1 MPLIEIKA
9 PYLRSLRKE
18 NEIDQFEFEFIK
30 FLIRNYPNIEGN
42 VIKCALITVNDQLN
56 GNICTNLES
65 LSESILAQKLGID
78 KIDLTKLKHELVSS
92 EIIGSPEEYKPF
104 ILEENNLYLHK
115 FWSYENEL
123 VNWLKKKKNKPSS
136 LLDSNVVDKVN
147 KLFPDTDGDLNYQK
161 LAVFLSLTKSF
172 LIISGGPGTGKTY
185 TAKKIIEALKIYN
198 PQINIALAAPTG
210 KAADRLNESISDLNG
225 DYKAVTLHRLI
236 GARSD
241 GEFRFN
247 ENEKLLHDVIIIDE
261 ASMLDIRMWVSMLRA
276 LKSSAK
282 LILLGDKDQLSSV
295 EAGSVLGDICFE
307 ADNYF
312 TSETT
317 EMLSEHGVEYHRS
330 HSVNILNDHIVLLN
344 KSYRS
349 ELSSGIPQLAKAI
362 NEKDLKSF
370 DEVIRDFD
378 QVQLVEPDTENVTS
392 LLNSYS
398 EEIVNQKFD
407 SQFLCS
413 NKKGVFGTENLN
425 RLIENKIKSLLK
437 IPVINEWY
445 AGRRIMITKN
455 DPILGLSNGEIGIC
469 IRLEDNSFVVNFE
482 DDKEVKISELH
493 NFSLAYAITIHKS
506 QGSEFNRVY
515 IFLPEEHN
523 SILSKELLY
532 TGVTRGRKNTLVI
545 GKREL
550 IKQTLSSEIKRNS
563 SIREKLGH
571 RL

>member
-1 MPLIEIKA
+1 MLLIDKKA

-30 FLIRNYPNIEGN
+30 VLLRNYPDTQDVI
-42 VIKCALITVNDQLN
+42 IKCALIAVNDQLN
-56 GNICTNLES
+56 GNICTNLEA
-65 LSESILAQKLGID
+65 LSDSILAQKLGID
-78 KIDLTKLKHELVSS
+78 KIDLTKLKHELISS
-92 EIIGSPEEYKPF
+92 EIIGSPEDYKPF
-104 ILEENNLYLHK
+104 ILEKNSLYLHK
-115 FWSYENEL
+115 YWSYENEL
-123 VNWLKKKKNKPSS
+123 VHWLKKKKNELSTI
-136 LLDSNVVDKVN
+136 LDPNVVDKIN
-147 KLFPDTDGDLNYQK
+147 SLFPDNDGELNYQK

-185 TAKKIIEALKIYN
+185 TAKKIIEALRTFD

-210 KAADRLNESISDLNG
+210 KAAERLNESISDL
-225 DYKAVTLHRLI
+225 DVDFKAVTLHRLL

-241 GEFRFN
+241 GEFRYN
-247 ENEKLLHDVIIIDE
+247 ENEKLLQDVIIIDE

-307 ADNYF
+307 ADNCF
-312 TSETT
+312 TSESIET
-317 EMLSEHGVEYHRS
+317 LSKHGLEGQQS
-330 HSVNILNDHIVLLN
+330 NSVNILNDNIVLLN

-362 NEKDLKSF
+362 NNKDLKSF
-370 DEVIRDFD
+370 EEVIHDFD
-378 QVQLVEPDTENVTS
+378 QVQLVEPDTENVNS
-392 LLNSYS
+392 LLNTYS

-425 RLIENKIKSLLK
+425 RLIESKIKSLLK

-482 DDKEVKISELH
+482 DGKEVKISELH

>member
-1 MPLIEIKA
+1 MIDKKA

-30 FLIRNYPNIEGN
+30 VLLRNYPDIQD
-42 VIKCALITVNDQLN
+42 VIIKCALIAVNDQLN
-56 GNICTNLES
+56 GNICTNLEA
-65 LSESILAQKLGID
+65 LSDSILAQKLGID
-78 KIDLTKLKHELVSS
+78 KMDLTKLKHELISS
-92 EIIGSPEEYKPF
+92 EIIGSPEDYKPF
-104 ILEENNLYLHK
+104 ILEKNSLYLHK
-115 FWSYENEL
+115 YWSYENEL
-123 VNWLKKKKNKPSS
+123 VHWLKKKKNELSTI
-136 LLDSNVVDKVN
+136 LDPNVVDKIN
-147 KLFPDTDGDLNYQK
+147 SLFPDNDGELNYQK

-185 TAKKIIEALKIYN
+185 TAKKIIEALRTFD

-210 KAADRLNESISDLNG
+210 KAAERLNESISDL
-225 DYKAVTLHRLI
+225 DVDFKAVTLHRLL

-241 GEFRFN
+241 GEFRYN
-247 ENEKLLHDVIIIDE
+247 ENEKLLQDVIIIDE

-307 ADNYF
+307 ADNCF
-312 TSETT
+312 TSESIET
-317 EMLSEHGVEYHRS
+317 LSKHGLEGQQS
-330 HSVNILNDHIVLLN
+330 NSVNILNDNIVLLN

-362 NEKDLKSF
+362 NNKDLKSF
-370 DEVIRDFD
+370 EEVIHDFD
-378 QVQLVEPDTENVTS
+378 QVQLVEPDTENVNS
-392 LLNSYS
+392 LLNTYS

-407 SQFLCS
+407 SQFICS

-425 RLIENKIKSLLK
+425 RLIESKIKSLLK
-437 IPVINEWY
+437 ISVANEWY

-455 DPILGLSNGEIGIC
+455 DPLLGLSNGEIGIC
-469 IRLEDNSFVVNFE
+469 TRLEDNSFVVKF
-482 DDKEVKISELH
+482 DDEKEVKISELH

-515 IFLPEEHN
+515 IFLPKEHN

-532 TGVTRGRKNTLVI
+532 TGVTRGRKNTLVV
-545 GKREL
+545 GKRAL
-550 IKQTLSSEIKRNS
+550 IKETISSEIKRTS
-563 SIREKLGH
+563 SIRDKIKHSL
-571 RL
+571 

>member
-1 MPLIEIKA
+1 MLLIDKKA

-30 FLIRNYPNIEGN
+30 VLLRNYPDIQD
-42 VIKCALITVNDQLN
+42 VIIKCALIAVNDQLN
-56 GNICTNLES
+56 GNICTNLEA
-65 LSESILAQKLGID
+65 LSDSILAQKLGID
-78 KIDLTKLKHELVSS
+78 KMDLTKLKHELISS
-92 EIIGSPEEYKPF
+92 EIIGSPEDYKPF
-104 ILEENNLYLHK
+104 ILEKNSLYLHK
-115 FWSYENEL
+115 YWSYENEL
-123 VNWLKKKKNKPSS
+123 VHWLKKKKNELSTI
-136 LLDSNVVDKVN
+136 LDPNVVDKIN
-147 KLFPDTDGDLNYQK
+147 SLFPDNDGELNYQK

-185 TAKKIIEALKIYN
+185 TAKKIIEALRTFD

-210 KAADRLNESISDLNG
+210 KAAERLNESISDL
-225 DYKAVTLHRLI
+225 DVDFKAVTLHRLL

-241 GEFRFN
+241 GEFRYN
-247 ENEKLLHDVIIIDE
+247 ENEKLLQDVIIIDE

-307 ADNYF
+307 ADNCF
-312 TSETT
+312 TSESIET
-317 EMLSEHGVEYHRS
+317 LSKHGLEGQQS
-330 HSVNILNDHIVLLN
+330 NSVNILNDNIVLLN

-362 NEKDLKSF
+362 NNKDLKSF
-370 DEVIRDFD
+370 EEVIHDFD
-378 QVQLVEPDTENVTS
+378 QVQLVEPDTENVNS
-392 LLNSYS
+392 LLNTYS

-407 SQFLCS
+407 SQFICS

-425 RLIENKIKSLLK
+425 RLIESKIKSLLK
-437 IPVINEWY
+437 ISVANEWY

-455 DPILGLSNGEIGIC
+455 DPLLGLSNGEIGIC
-469 IRLEDNSFVVNFE
+469 TRLEDNSFVVKF
-482 DDKEVKISELH
+482 DDEKEVKISELH

-515 IFLPEEHN
+515 IFLPKEHN

-532 TGVTRGRKNTLVI
+532 TGVTRGRKNTLVV
-545 GKREL
+545 GKRAL
-550 IKQTLSSEIKRNS
+550 IKETISSEIKRTS
-563 SIREKLGH
+563 SIRDKIKHSL
-571 RL
+571 

>member
-1 MPLIEIKA
+1 MLLIDKKA

-30 FLIRNYPNIEGN
+30 VLLRNYPDTQDVI
-42 VIKCALITVNDQLN
+42 IKCALIAVNDQLN
-56 GNICTNLES
+56 GNICTNLEA
-65 LSESILAQKLGID
+65 LSDSILAQKLGID
-78 KIDLTKLKHELVSS
+78 KIDLTKLKHELISS
-92 EIIGSPEEYKPF
+92 EIIGSPGEYKPF
-104 ILEENNLYLHK
+104 ILEKNSLYLHK
-115 FWSYENEL
+115 YWSYENEL
-123 VNWLKKKKNKPSS
+123 VHWLKKKKNEPSTI
-136 LLDSNVVDKVN
+136 LDPNVIDKVN
-147 KLFPDTDGDLNYQK
+147 SLFPNIHKELNYQK

-185 TAKKIIEALKIYN
+185 TAKKIIEALRTFD

-210 KAADRLNESISDLNG
+210 KAAERLNESISDL
-225 DYKAVTLHRLI
+225 DVDFKAVTLHRLL

-241 GEFRFN
+241 GEFRYN
-247 ENEKLLHDVIIIDE
+247 ENEKLLQDVIIIDE

-307 ADNYF
+307 ADNCF
-312 TSETT
+312 TSESIET
-317 EMLSEHGVEYHRS
+317 LSKHALEGQQS
-330 HSVNILNDHIVLLN
+330 NSVNILNDNIVLLN

-362 NEKDLKSF
+362 NNKDLKSF
-370 DEVIRDFD
+370 EEVIHDFD
-378 QVQLVEPDTENVTS
+378 QVQLVEPDTENVNS
-392 LLNSYS
+392 LLNTYS

-407 SQFLCS
+407 SQFICS

-425 RLIENKIKSLLK
+425 RLIESKIKSLLK

-455 DPILGLSNGEIGIC
+455 DPLLGLSNGEIGIC
-469 IRLEDNSFVVNFE
+469 TRLEDNSFVVKF
-482 DDKEVKISELH
+482 DDEKEVKISELH

-515 IFLPEEHN
+515 IFLPKEHN

-532 TGVTRGRKNTLVI
+532 TGVTRGRKNTLVV
-545 GKREL
+545 GKRAL
-550 IKQTLSSEIKRNS
+550 IKETISSEIKRTS
-563 SIREKLGH
+563 SIRDKIKHSL
-571 RL
+571 

>member
-1 MPLIEIKA
+1 MLLIDKKA

-30 FLIRNYPNIEGN
+30 VLLRNYPDIQD
-42 VIKCALITVNDQLN
+42 VIIKCALIAVNDQLN
-56 GNICTNLES
+56 GNICTNLEA
-65 LSESILAQKLGID
+65 LSDSILAQKLGID
-78 KIDLTKLKHELVSS
+78 KMDLTKLKHELISS
-92 EIIGSPEEYKPF
+92 EIIGSPEDYKPF
-104 ILEENNLYLHK
+104 ILEKNSLYLHK
-115 FWSYENEL
+115 YWSYENEL
-123 VNWLKKKKNKPSS
+123 VHWLKKKKNELSTI
-136 LLDSNVVDKVN
+136 LDPNVVDKIN
-147 KLFPDTDGDLNYQK
+147 SLFPDNDGELNYQK

-185 TAKKIIEALKIYN
+185 TAKKIIEALRTFD

-210 KAADRLNESISDLNG
+210 KAAERLNESISDL
-225 DYKAVTLHRLI
+225 DVDFKAVTLHRLL

-241 GEFRFN
+241 GEFRYN
-247 ENEKLLHDVIIIDE
+247 ENEKLLQDVIIIDE

-307 ADNYF
+307 ADNCF
-312 TSETT
+312 TSESIET
-317 EMLSEHGVEYHRS
+317 LSKHGLEGQQS
-330 HSVNILNDHIVLLN
+330 NSVNILNDNIVLLN

-362 NEKDLKSF
+362 NNKDLKSF
-370 DEVIRDFD
+370 EEVIHDFD
-378 QVQLVEPDTENVTS
+378 QVQLVEPDTENVNS
-392 LLNSYS
+392 LLNTYS

-407 SQFLCS
+407 SQFICS

-425 RLIENKIKSLLK
+425 RLIESKIKSLLK
-437 IPVINEWY
+437 IPVVNEWY

-455 DPILGLSNGEIGIC
+455 DPLLGLSNGEIGIC
-469 IRLEDNSFVVNFE
+469 TRLEDNSFVVKF
-482 DDKEVKISELH
+482 DDEKEVKISELH

-532 TGVTRGRKNTLVI
+532 TGVTRGRKNTLVV
-545 GKREL
+545 GKRAL
-550 IKQTLSSEIKRNS
+550 IKQTISSEIKRTS
-563 SIREKLGH
+563 SIRDKIKHSL
-571 RL
+571 

>member
-1 MPLIEIKA
+1 MLLIDKKA

-30 FLIRNYPNIEGN
+30 VLLRNYPDTQDVI
-42 VIKCALITVNDQLN
+42 IKCALIAVNDQLN
-56 GNICTNLES
+56 GNICTNLEA
-65 LSESILAQKLGID
+65 LSDSILAQKLGID
-78 KIDLTKLKHELVSS
+78 KIDLTKLKHELISS
-92 EIIGSPEEYKPF
+92 EIIGSPGEYKPF
-104 ILEENNLYLHK
+104 ILEKNSLYLHK
-115 FWSYENEL
+115 YWSYENEL
-123 VNWLKKKKNKPSS
+123 VHWLKKKKNELSTI
-136 LLDSNVVDKVN
+136 LDPNVVDKIN
-147 KLFPDTDGDLNYQK
+147 SLFPDNDGELNYQK

-185 TAKKIIEALKIYN
+185 TAKKIIEALRTFD

-210 KAADRLNESISDLNG
+210 KAAERLNESISDL
-225 DYKAVTLHRLI
+225 DVDFKAVTLHRLL

-241 GEFRFN
+241 GEFRYN
-247 ENEKLLHDVIIIDE
+247 ENEKLLQDVIIIDE

-307 ADNYF
+307 ADNCF
-312 TSETT
+312 TSESIET
-317 EMLSEHGVEYHRS
+317 LSKHGLEGQQS
-330 HSVNILNDHIVLLN
+330 NSVNILNDNIVLLN

-362 NEKDLKSF
+362 NNKDLKSF
-370 DEVIRDFD
+370 EEVIHDFD
-378 QVQLVEPDTENVTS
+378 QVQLVEPDTENVNS
-392 LLNSYS
+392 LLNTYS

-407 SQFLCS
+407 SQFICS

-425 RLIENKIKSLLK
+425 RLIESKIKSLLK
-437 IPVINEWY
+437 IPVANEWY

-455 DPILGLSNGEIGIC
+455 DPLLGLSNGEIGIC
-469 IRLEDNSFVVNFE
+469 TRLEDNSFVVKF
-482 DDKEVKISELH
+482 DDEKEVKISELH

-532 TGVTRGRKNTLVI
+532 TGVTRGRKNTLVV
-545 GKREL
+545 GKRAL
-550 IKQTLSSEIKRNS
+550 IKQTISSEIKRTS
-563 SIREKLGH
+563 SIRDKIKHSL
-571 RL
+571 

>member
-1 MPLIEIKA
+1 MLLIEKKA
-9 PYLRSLRKE
+9 PYLRLLRKE
-18 NEIDQFEFEFIK
+18 NEIDQFEYEFIK
-30 FLIRNYPNIEGN
+30 FLIRNYPSIKDE
-42 VIKCALITVNDQLN
+42 VIKCALIAVKDQLN

-65 LSESILAQKLGID
+65 LNESILAQKMGID
-78 KIDLTKLKHELVSS
+78 TIDLSKLKLELVSS

-104 ILEENNLYLHK
+104 ILERNNLYLHK
-115 FWSYENEL
+115 YWSYENEL
-123 VNWLKKKKNKPSS
+123 VHWLKKKKNEVST
-136 LLDSNVVDKVN
+136 LLDSNIVGKVN
-147 KLFPDTDGDLNYQK
+147 SLFSDTGGEFNYQK

-225 DYKAVTLHRLI
+225 DFKAVTLHRLL

-241 GEFRFN
+241 GEFRYN
-247 ENEKLLHDVIIIDE
+247 ENEKLLQDVIIIDE

-282 LILLGDKDQLSSV
+282 LIFLGDKDQLSSV
-295 EAGSVLGDICFE
+295 EAGSVLGDICFD

-312 TSETT
+312 TSETIET
-317 EMLSEHGVEYHRS
+317 LSKHGLECQHS
-330 HSVNILNDHIVLLN
+330 NSVNILNDNIVLLN

-370 DEVIRDFD
+370 EEVIRDFD
-378 QVQLVEPDTENVTS
+378 QVQLVEPDTENVNS
-392 LLNSYS
+392 LLNAYS
-398 EEIVNQKFD
+398 EEIINQKFD
-407 SQFLCS
+407 TQFLCS

-425 RLIENKIKSLLK
+425 RLIESKIKSLLK

-455 DPILGLSNGEIGIC
+455 DPVLGLNNGEIGRC
-469 IRLEDNSFVVNFE
+469 IRLEDNSLVVKFS
-482 DDKEVKISELH
+482 DDKEVKISELQ

-506 QGSEFNRVY
+506 QGSEFKNVSV
-515 IFLPEEHN
+515 FLSDKFNPV
-523 SILSKELLY
+523 LSKELLY
-532 TGVTRGRKNTLVI
+532 TGVTRAKENALVI
-545 GKREL
+545 GKGEI
-550 IKQTLSSEIKRNS
+550 IKQMIFKEIKRSSAIPEKIQNS
-563 SIREKLGH
+563 F
-571 RL
+571 